1 MVAARLG
8 LGWRRDGQ
16 LQLVQLGRAG
26 AAAAPPSCGL
36 GAAGRRG
43 LLRAVRGERAR
54 GGGPALLLVP
64 RTGAEGAGAGAGGG
78 AAGGRQLGV
87 SGVQLQPGPG
97 GQVGGGRLAA
107 VGRQHAQG
115 VTAAV
120 AAAAATARG
129 FVNLGIVELVLV
141 SDKTINK
148 YFLKYWINLQ
158 QTEMIYL
165 FKQG

>member
-1 MVAARLG
+1 M
-8 LGWRRDGQ
+8 
-16 LQLVQLGRAG
+16 
-26 AAAAPPSCGL
+26 P
-36 GAAGRRG
+36 
-43 LLRAVRGERAR
+43 
-54 GGGPALLLVP
+54 
-64 RTGAEGAGAGAGGG
+64 
-78 AAGGRQLGV
+78 
-87 SGVQLQPGPG
+87 GVQLQPGPG
-97 GQVGGGRLAA
+97 GQLGGGRLAA

-115 VTAAV
+115 V
-120 AAAAATARG
+120 AAATGATTARG

>member
-1 MVAARLG
+1 M
-8 LGWRRDGQ
+8 
-16 LQLVQLGRAG
+16 
-26 AAAAPPSCGL
+26 
-36 GAAGRRG
+36 
-43 LLRAVRGERAR
+43 
-54 GGGPALLLVP
+54 
-64 RTGAEGAGAGAGGG
+64 
-78 AAGGRQLGV
+78 

-107 VGRQHAQG
+107 VGRQHAQR
-115 VTAAV
+115 V
-120 AAAAATARG
+120 AAATGAIATRG
-129 FVNLGIVELVLV
+129 FVNLGIMELVLV

>member
-1 MVAARLG
+1 M
-8 LGWRRDGQ
+8 
-16 LQLVQLGRAG
+16 
-26 AAAAPPSCGL
+26 
-36 GAAGRRG
+36 
-43 LLRAVRGERAR
+43 
-54 GGGPALLLVP
+54 
-64 RTGAEGAGAGAGGG
+64 
-78 AAGGRQLGV
+78 

-97 GQVGGGRLAA
+97 GQVGGCRLAA
-107 VGRQHAQG
+107 VGRQHAQR
-115 VTAAV
+115 VAAAT
-120 AAAAATARG
+120 AAAAATRG